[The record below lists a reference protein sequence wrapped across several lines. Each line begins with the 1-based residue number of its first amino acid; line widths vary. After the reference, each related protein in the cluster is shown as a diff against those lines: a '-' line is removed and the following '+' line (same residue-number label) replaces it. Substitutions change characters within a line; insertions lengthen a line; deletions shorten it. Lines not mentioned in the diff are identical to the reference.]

1 MITVTKKNEVYLK
14 VDAEEHV
21 HKELSEHFQFEV
33 PEAKFMPQYRRRV
46 WDGKIRLYSPGTGEI
61 YVGLYE
67 YLTEYF
73 DKKGY
78 EYSILDSKHYG
89 LPFETQDYVTPESIA
104 SFIKDLRL
112 PFRIRDYQLKGV
124 YETIKHNR
132 KLLLSPTGSG
142 KSLIIYS
149 LVRWHLAKEREVLII
164 VPTTSLV
171 SQLVQDFKDYGW
183 KADSYV
189 HEIMSG
195 REKYVKA
202 PVVVS
207 TWQSIY
213 KEPKKF
219 FERFDV
225 IIGDEA
231 HLYKAKSLTGI
242 LNKCHDA
249 KYRVGLTGT
258 LDGLESHQLILEG
271 LFGKCDRVTSTV
283 ELMKAGHL
291 TPLRVRILLMR
302 HGYVPFDYYQQEMD
316 YLVSHTR
323 RNNFITKLALDLEG
337 NTLVLF
343 NYVEKHGDPLW
354 ELLNNKVEE
363 GRKIF
368 FIHGGVDAVER
379 EEARKICEKESNA
392 IILASYGTFS
402 TGINIRNLHNVIFA
416 SPSKS
421 RVRNLQSIGRVLRKG
436 DNKAK
441 AVLYDIADDCSKGNS
456 HNYTFRHLISRM
468 KIYDEE
474 SFDYEVTKVNLKD
487 D

>member
-104 SFIKDLRL
+104 SFIKALRL

-124 YETIKHNR
+124 YEAIKHNR

>member
-33 PEAKFMPQYRRRV
+33 PQAKFMPQYRRRV

-78 EYSILDSKHYG
+78 EYSVLDSKHYG
-89 LPFETQDYVTPESIA
+89 LPFETEDYVTPEGIA
-104 SFIKDLRL
+104 SFIKALRL

-124 YETIKHNR
+124 YEAIKHNR

-171 SQLVQDFKDYGW
+171 TQLTQDLKDYGW
-183 KADSYV
+183 AADHYV
-189 HEIMSG
+189 HQIMG
-195 REKYVKA
+195 GKEKYVDK
-202 PVVVS
+202 PVVIS

-219 FERFDV
+219 FNRFDCV
-225 IIGDEA
+225 IGDEA

-242 LNKCHDA
+242 LTKCHDTR
-249 KYRVGLTGT
+249 YRIGLTGT
-258 LDGLESHQLILEG
+258 LDGMKTHQLVLEG
-271 LFGKCDRVTSTV
+271 LFGKCNQVTNTAD
-283 ELMKAGHL
+283 LMKAGTL
-291 TPLRVRILLMR
+291 TKLRVRCLLLQ
-302 HGYVPFDYYQQEMD
+302 HGYVPFDNYQQEMD
-316 YLVSHTR
+316 YIVSHPK
-323 RNNFITKLALDLEG
+323 RNKFIAKLAEDLDG
-337 NTLVLF
+337 NTLILF
-343 NYVEKHGDPLW
+343 NYVEKHGDPLL
-354 ELLNNKVEE
+354 EVLNTCVTEDRKV
-363 GRKIF
+363 F
-368 FIHGGVDAVER
+368 YIHGGVETSER
-379 EEARKICEKESNA
+379 ERARQICETESNA

-402 TGINIRNLHNVIFA
+402 TGINIRNLHNIIFA

-436 DNKAK
+436 ENKSQ
-441 AVLYDIADDCSKGNS
+441 AVLYDIADDCSRGS
-456 HNYTFRHLISRM
+456 RQNYTLRHLVERI
-468 KIYDEE
+468 KIYTEE
-474 SFDYEVTKVNLKD
+474 KFNYEVSKIRFKT
-487 D
+487 

>member
-14 VDAEEHV
+14 VDAEELCPQR
-21 HKELSEHFQFEV
+21 LSEHFQFEV